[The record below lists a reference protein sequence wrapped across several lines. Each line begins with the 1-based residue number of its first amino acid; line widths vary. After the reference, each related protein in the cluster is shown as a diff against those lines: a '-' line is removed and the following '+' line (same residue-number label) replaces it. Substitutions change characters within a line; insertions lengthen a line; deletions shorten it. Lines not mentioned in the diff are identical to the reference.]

1 MSSIASRV
9 HARRNPLDI
18 LASAAEFVEEE
29 EKKKIKEEENSRTL
43 DAETNPA
50 WGCVCS

>member
-29 EKKKIKEEENSRTL
+29 EKKKIKGQEKSRAL
-43 DAETNPA
+43 DAETNTM